1 MLLPA
6 GILLPGALQE
16 AKLLSMSTLNEEG
29 VMDVKQTAC
38 ERLLTSRVEVK
49 MQVGRTPRTAASLAA
64 ALHVDQEQRAPASVS
79 QERSLQRPACS
90 GQVKPAACLHLSG
103 GWQWPVVCGVT
114 LVGWQATTSHCSM
127 SVIACMA
134 RLLPSAALLPLAKG

>member
-49 MQVGRTPRTAASLAA
+49 MQVGLAPTVLP
-64 ALHVDQEQRAPASVS
+64 ALAQQRPCMSVKGRRHQPLLRAQPAMACM
-79 QERSLQRPACS
+79 QRPGPACS
-90 GQVKPAACLHLSG
+90 LRAPFAGVAVACCWAGWVWRGGRPLQVTAVCLSSSVWHAC
-103 GWQWPVVCGVT
+103 
-114 LVGWQATTSHCSM
+114 
-127 SVIACMA
+127 
-134 RLLPSAALLPLAKG
+134 

>member
-49 MQVGRTPRTAASLAA
+49 MQVGRTPRPAASLSSGPACLPRAA
-64 ALHVDQEQRAPASVS
+64 GTSLC
-79 QERSLQRPACS
+79 QERSLQRPRAV
-90 GQVKPAACLHLSG
+90 VKPN
-103 GWQWPVVCGVT
+103 
-114 LVGWQATTSHCSM
+114 
-127 SVIACMA
+127 
-134 RLLPSAALLPLAKG
+134 LLPACTLQGGGSGLLCAG

>member
-49 MQVGRTPRTAASLAA
+49 MQVGLALTLLPGSPAMFVKSSGPQPLSGVQPAA
-64 ALHVDQEQRAPASVS
+64 ACVKWPSPTCSLPAPFRGAAGACCCAGRFWWSG
-79 QERSLQRPACS
+79 RP
-90 GQVKPAACLHLSG
+90 L
-103 GWQWPVVCGVT
+103 
-114 LVGWQATTSHCSM
+114 
-127 SVIACMA
+127 
-134 RLLPSAALLPLAKG
+134 

>member
-16 AKLLSMSTLNEEG
+16 AKLLSMSTLNEDG

-49 MQVGRTPRTAASLAA
+49 MQVGLALALLPGSAA
-64 ALHVDQEQRAPASVS
+64 ALMSARSSRQRPLSGALPAMACMQCPS
-79 QERSLQRPACS
+79 PACS
-90 GQVKPAACLHLSG
+90 LPTLPGGCSG
-103 GWQWPVVCGVT
+103 LLWGGVV
-114 LVGWQATTSHCSM
+114 LVEWQATTCHCS
-127 SVIACMA
+127 V
-134 RLLPSAALLPLAKG
+134 SAI